1 MSFWSDASSL
11 LREFGSRATLFSN
24 GAVFRSFL
32 NIESYA
38 IAAKSSRGSGMVGQV
53 VSGRMASLARPEFAI
68 SWFAKGFLATAA
80 ITVASVAM
88 MTSPAMMSQASA
100 QSFTQALVFGDST
113 VDTGFYKVLGS
124 PGGGN
129 KFNIAFA
136 AAIAAGGTG
145 APTNSP
151 GLMNSQILAGYFGLR
166 ADPANQPGGTNFA
179 TSGAKNVLVNTG
191 NVPGGNGGFLAAI
204 PTMQQIDNYLASV
217 GGHANGNGLYLVSS
231 GGNDISFAFSAGG
244 PADKTLYLQNAAD
257 GLTNAIA
264 KLQAAG
270 ARTIIVP
277 GLNYSF
283 PIANPAE
290 QAAELAYTKAL
301 WSGLAERGVNFIPGD
316 FNAVRV
322 AIAANPSAFGF
333 RFIGSSAAQAAC
345 TQPTVGG
352 VLITA
357 AYSLLCIS
365 NPNPADPVAQSHLKT
380 ADAAQTH
387 LFADNEHLT
396 TAGQKIQ
403 ADYYYSLL
411 IAPSQ
416 ISFLAENAVQART
429 GTVAG
434 IQDQIGISRLRQTA
448 GFNVWINGDVS
459 SLKINN
465 PAPGFPGDPST
476 PLSGTVGLDYKSTN
490 GYLLGA
496 AITTGTQTPGFDLGG
511 KFKQQ
516 EIAGSVYG
524 GYLRGPSWASVIAT
538 YGALDYDVNRIVPI
552 GITLQNNNGK
562 TDGSNISVALQ
573 GGYDFA
579 HGALSHGPVAGLT
592 WQHVDIGGFTE
603 TGSFTSLRFDN
614 QNRDSLIS
622 GVGYKATYDFGRF
635 RPYVQ
640 AVWNHEFASDR
651 MVRASLTTIEAPSYE
666 MPAVKLGRDWAAA
679 TVGTTMNIS
688 NAFTGLASFTAQ
700 AGQAGVTTY
709 GGRVGLNYRIN

>member
-1 MSFWSDASSL
+1 
-11 LREFGSRATLFSN
+11 
-24 GAVFRSFL
+24 
-32 NIESYA
+32 
-38 IAAKSSRGSGMVGQV
+38 MVGQV
-53 VSGRMASLARPEFAI
+53 VRGQMAGLAWGEFAI
-68 SWFAKGFLATAA
+68 SRLAKGFVATAA
-80 ITVASVAM
+80 VTFASVAM
-88 MTSPAMMSQASA
+88 MTAPAMMSQASA
-100 QSFTQALVFGDST
+100 QSFTQALVFGDSS
-113 VDTGFYKVLGS
+113 VDSGFYKVLGN
-124 PGGGN
+124 PNGPATN

-151 GLMNSQILAGYFGLR
+151 GLMNSQVLAAHFGLT

-179 TSGAKNVLVNTG
+179 TSGAKNVLVNDGT
-191 NVPGGNGGFLAAI
+191 NGGFVAAI
-204 PTMQQIDNYLASV
+204 PTVQQIDNYLASV
-217 GGHANGNGLYLVSS
+217 SGHANSDGLYMVSS
-231 GGNDISFAFSAGG
+231 GANDISFAFSTGG

-257 GLTNAIA
+257 GLSNAIA

-283 PIANPAE
+283 PINNPAQ

-301 WSGLAERGVNFIPGD
+301 WSGLAQRGVNFIPGD

-333 RFIGSSAAQAAC
+333 QFVGSSAAQAAC

-352 VLITA
+352 TLLTTA
-357 AYSLLCIS
+357 YALLCIS
-365 NPNPADPVAQSHLKT
+365 NPNPADPIAQSHLKT

-387 LFADNEHLT
+387 LFADDQHLT

-403 ADYYYSLL
+403 ADYFYSLL
-411 IAPSQ
+411 VAPSQ

-476 PLSGTVGLDYKSTN
+476 PLSGTVGLDYKSTT

-511 KFKQQ
+511 KFKQN
-516 EIAGSVYG
+516 EIAGSIYG
-524 GYLRGPSWASVIAT
+524 GYLKGPSWASVIAT

-562 TDGSNISVALQ
+562 TSGSNISVAFQ
-573 GGYDFA
+573 GGHDFA
-579 HGALSHGPVAGLT
+579 FGALTHGPVVGLT
-592 WQHVDIGGFTE
+592 WQHVNIGGFTE
-603 TGSFTSLRFDN
+603 TGSFTSLRFDD
-614 QNRDSLIS
+614 QTRDSLIS
-622 GVGYKATYDFGRF
+622 GLGYKATYDLGRF

-640 AVWNHEFASDR
+640 AVWNHEFAADR
-651 MVRASLTTIEAPSYE
+651 TVRASLTTIEAPSYE
-666 MPAVKLGRDWAAA
+666 MPAVKLGRDWATA
-679 TVGTTMNIS
+679 TVGTTVNIS

-700 AGQAGVTTY
+700 AGQTGVTTY
-709 GGRVGLNYRIN
+709 GGRVGLNYKIN

>member
-1 MSFWSDASSL
+1 MSFWSDTLSL
-11 LREFGSRATLFSN
+11 SRDFGSRATLFSN

-53 VSGRMASLARPEFAI
+53 VSGRMASLARREFAI
-68 SWFAKGFLATAA
+68 SRFAKGFLATAA
-80 ITVASVAM
+80 ITVASVAV
-88 MTSPAMMSQASA
+88 MTAPALMSQASA

-113 VDTGFYKVLGS
+113 VDSGFYKVLGS

-204 PTMQQIDNYLASV
+204 PTVQQIDNYLASV

-352 VLITA
+352 VLITT
-357 AYSLLCIS
+357 AYALLCVS
-365 NPNPADPVAQSHLKT
+365 NPNPANPGAQSHLKT

-411 IAPSQ
+411 VAPSQ

>member
-1 MSFWSDASSL
+1 MSFWSTVGRTCGFKESSRYRIL
-11 LREFGSRATLFSN
+11 G
-24 GAVFRSFL
+24 V
-32 NIESYA
+32 
-38 IAAKSSRGSGMVGQV
+38 AAKQSRGIRMVGQV
-53 VSGRMASLARPEFAI
+53 VRGQMAGLAWGEFAI
-68 SWFAKGFLATAA
+68 SRLAKGFVATAA
-80 ITVASVAM
+80 VTFASVAM
-88 MTSPAMMSQASA
+88 MTAPAMMSQASA

-113 VDTGFYKVLGS
+113 VDSGFYKVLGN
-124 PGGGN
+124 PNGPATN

-151 GLMNSQILAGYFGLR
+151 GLMNSQVLAAYFGLT

-191 NVPGGNGGFLAAI
+191 ANGGFVAAI
-204 PTMQQIDNYLASV
+204 PTVQQIDNYLASV

-231 GGNDISFAFSAGG
+231 GGNDFNFAFSPGG
-244 PADKTLYLQNAAD
+244 PTDKTLYLQNAAD

-270 ARTIIVP
+270 ARTIVVP

-283 PIANPAE
+283 FGNAE
-290 QAAELAYTKAL
+290 RQAAALAYTKAL
-301 WSGLAERGVNFIPGD
+301 WSGLAQGGVNFVPGD

-333 RFIGSSAAQAAC
+333 QFVGTDPTQTAC
-345 TQPTVGG
+345 TVPTVGG
-352 VLITA
+352 VVLTTA
-357 AYSLLCIS
+357 YALLCTS

-380 ADAAQTH
+380 IDAAQTH
-387 LFADNEHLT
+387 LFADDQHLT
-396 TAGQKIQ
+396 TAGQKIE
-403 ADYYYSLL
+403 ADYFYSLL
-411 IAPSQ
+411 VAPSQ

-476 PLSGTVGLDYKSTN
+476 PLSGTVGLDYKSTT

-511 KFKQQ
+511 KFKQN
-516 EIAGSVYG
+516 EIAGSIYG
-524 GYLRGPSWASVIAT
+524 GYLKGPSWASVIAT

-552 GITLQNNNGK
+552 GITLQSNNGK
-562 TDGSNISVALQ
+562 TSGSNISVAFQ
-573 GGYDFA
+573 GGHDFA
-579 HGALSHGPVAGLT
+579 FGALTHGE
-592 WQHVDIGGFTE
+592 VDPG
-603 TGSFTSLRFDN
+603 
-614 QNRDSLIS
+614 NRT
-622 GVGYKATYDFGRF
+622 KR
-635 RPYVQ
+635 
-640 AVWNHEFASDR
+640 
-651 MVRASLTTIEAPSYE
+651 
-666 MPAVKLGRDWAAA
+666 
-679 TVGTTMNIS
+679 
-688 NAFTGLASFTAQ
+688 
-700 AGQAGVTTY
+700 
-709 GGRVGLNYRIN
+709 

>member
-1 MSFWSDASSL
+1 
-11 LREFGSRATLFSN
+11 
-24 GAVFRSFL
+24 
-32 NIESYA
+32 
-38 IAAKSSRGSGMVGQV
+38 MVGQV
-53 VSGRMASLARPEFAI
+53 VRGQMAGLAWGEFAI
-68 SWFAKGFLATAA
+68 SRLAKGFVAIAA
-80 ITVASVAM
+80 VTFASVAM
-88 MTSPAMMSQASA
+88 MTAPAMMSQASA

-113 VDTGFYKVLGS
+113 VDSGFYKVLGN
-124 PGGGN
+124 PNGPATN

-151 GLMNSQILAGYFGLR
+151 GLMNSQVLAAYFGLT

-179 TSGAKNVLVNTG
+179 TSGAKNVLVNDGT
-191 NVPGGNGGFLAAI
+191 NGGFPAAI
-204 PTMQQIDNYLASV
+204 PTAQQIDNYLASV
-217 GGHANGNGLYLVSS
+217 SGHANSNGLYMVSS
-231 GGNDISFAFSAGG
+231 GANDISFAFSTGG
-244 PADKTLYLQNAAD
+244 PADRTLYLQNAAD

-264 KLQAAG
+264 KLHAAG

-283 PIANPAE
+283 PLADPAQ

-301 WSGLAERGVNFIPGD
+301 WSGLAQRGVNFIPGD

-333 RFIGSSAAQAAC
+333 QFVGSSAAQAAC

-352 VLITA
+352 TLLTTA
-357 AYSLLCIS
+357 YALLCIS
-365 NPNPADPVAQSHLKT
+365 NPNPADPIAQSHLKT

-387 LFADNEHLT
+387 LFADDQHLT

-403 ADYYYSLL
+403 ADYFYSLL

-476 PLSGTVGLDYKSTN
+476 PLSGTVGLDYKSTT

-511 KFKQQ
+511 KFKQN
-516 EIAGSVYG
+516 EIAGSIYG
-524 GYLRGPSWASVIAT
+524 GYLKGPSWASVIAT

-562 TDGSNISVALQ
+562 TSGSNTSVAFQ
-573 GGYDFA
+573 GGYNFVY
-579 HGALSHGPVAGLT
+579 GALTHSPVAGLT
-592 WQHVDIGGFTE
+592 WQHVNIGGFTE
-603 TGSFTSLRFDN
+603 TGGFTSLGFDD
-614 QNRDSLIS
+614 QTRDSLIS
-622 GVGYKATYDFGRF
+622 GLGYKAAYDLGRF
-635 RPYVQ
+635 RPYMQ
-640 AVWNHEFASDR
+640 AVWNHEFAADR
-651 MVRASLTTIEAPSYE
+651 TVRASLTTIEAPSYE
-666 MPAVKLGRDWAAA
+666 MPAVKLGRDWATA

-688 NAFTGLASFTAQ
+688 SAFTGLASFTAQ
-700 AGQAGVTTY
+700 AGQTGVTTY
-709 GGRVGLNYRIN
+709 GGRVGLNCMIN

>member
-1 MSFWSDASSL
+1 
-11 LREFGSRATLFSN
+11 
-24 GAVFRSFL
+24 
-32 NIESYA
+32 
-38 IAAKSSRGSGMVGQV
+38 MVGQV
-53 VSGRMASLARPEFAI
+53 VRGQMAGLAWGEFAI
-68 SWFAKGFLATAA
+68 SRLAKGFVATAA
-80 ITVASVAM
+80 VTFASVAM
-88 MTSPAMMSQASA
+88 MTAPAMMSQASA

-113 VDTGFYKVLGS
+113 VDSGFYKVLGN
-124 PGGGN
+124 PNGPATN

-151 GLMNSQILAGYFGLR
+151 GLMNSQVLAAHFGLT

-191 NVPGGNGGFLAAI
+191 SGGNGGFVAAI
-204 PTMQQIDNYLASV
+204 PTVQQIDNYLASV
-217 GGHANGNGLYLVSS
+217 SGHANGNGLYMVSS
-231 GGNDISFAFSAGG
+231 GANDISFAFSTGG
-244 PADKTLYLQNAAD
+244 PADRTLYLQNAAD

-264 KLQAAG
+264 KLHAAG

-283 PIANPAE
+283 PLADPAQ

-301 WSGLAERGVNFIPGD
+301 WSGLAQRGVNFIPGD

-333 RFIGSSAAQAAC
+333 QFVGSSAAQAAC

-352 VLITA
+352 TRLTTA
-357 AYSLLCIS
+357 YALLCIS
-365 NPNPADPVAQSHLKT
+365 NPNPADPIAQSHLKT

-387 LFADNEHLT
+387 LFADDQHLT

-403 ADYYYSLL
+403 ADYFYSLL

-476 PLSGTVGLDYKSTN
+476 PLSGTVGLDYKSTT

-511 KFKQQ
+511 KFKQN
-516 EIAGSVYG
+516 EIAGSIYG
-524 GYLRGPSWASVIAT
+524 GYLKGPSWASVIAT

-562 TDGSNISVALQ
+562 TSGSNISVAFQ
-573 GGYDFA
+573 GGHDFA
-579 HGALSHGPVAGLT
+579 FGALTHGPVAGLT
-592 WQHVDIGGFTE
+592 WQHVNIGGFTE
-603 TGSFTSLRFDN
+603 TGSFTSLGFDD
-614 QNRDSLIS
+614 QTRDSLIS
-622 GVGYKATYDFGRF
+622 GLGYKATYDLGRF

-640 AVWNHEFASDR
+640 AVWNHEFAADR
-651 MVRASLTTIEAPSYE
+651 TVRASLTTIEAPSYE
-666 MPAVKLGRDWAAA
+666 MPAVKLGRDWATA
-679 TVGTTMNIS
+679 TVGTTVNIS

-700 AGQAGVTTY
+700 AGQTGVTTY
-709 GGRVGLNYRIN
+709 GGRVGLNYKIN

>member
-1 MSFWSDASSL
+1 
-11 LREFGSRATLFSN
+11 
-24 GAVFRSFL
+24 
-32 NIESYA
+32 
-38 IAAKSSRGSGMVGQV
+38 MVGQV
-53 VSGRMASLARPEFAI
+53 VGGQMAGPAWRGFAI
-68 SWFAKGFLATAA
+68 SRLAKGFVATAA
-80 ITVASVAM
+80 VTFASVAM
-88 MTSPAMMSQASA
+88 MTAPAMMSQASA
-100 QSFTQALVFGDST
+100 QSFTQALVFGDSS
-113 VDTGFYKVLGS
+113 VDSGFYKVLGN
-124 PGGGN
+124 PNGPATN

-151 GLMNSQILAGYFGLR
+151 GLMNSQVLAAYFGLT

-191 NVPGGNGGFLAAI
+191 ANGGFVAAI
-204 PTMQQIDNYLASV
+204 PTVQQIDNYLASV
-217 GGHANGNGLYLVSS
+217 GGHANGNGLYLISS
-231 GGNDISFAFSAGG
+231 GGNDISFAFSPTG

-283 PIANPAE
+283 PLADPAQ

-301 WSGLAERGVNFIPGD
+301 WSGLAERGVNFVPGD

-333 RFIGSSAAQAAC
+333 QFVGSSAAQAAC

-352 VLITA
+352 TLLTTA
-357 AYSLLCIS
+357 YALLCTS

-387 LFADNEHLT
+387 LFADDQHLT

-403 ADYYYSLL
+403 ADYFYSLL
-411 IAPSQ
+411 VAPSQ

-434 IQDQIGISRLRQTA
+434 IQDQIGISRLRQSA

-459 SLKINN
+459 SLKISN

-476 PLSGTVGLDYKSTN
+476 PLSGTVGLDYKSTT

-496 AITTGTQTPGFDLGG
+496 AFTTGTQTPGFDLGG

-516 EIAGSVYG
+516 EIAGSIYG
-524 GYLRGPSWASVIAT
+524 GYLKGPSWASVIAT

-562 TDGSNISVALQ
+562 TSGSNISVAFQ
-573 GGYDFA
+573 GGYDFVY
-579 HGALSHGPVAGLT
+579 GALTHSPVAGLT
-592 WQHVDIGGFTE
+592 WQHVNIGGFTE
-603 TGSFTSLRFDN
+603 TGGFTSLGFDD
-614 QNRDSLIS
+614 QIRDSLIS
-622 GVGYKATYDFGRF
+622 GLGYKVAYDLGRF

-640 AVWNHEFASDR
+640 AVWNHEFAADR
-651 MVRASLTTIEAPSYE
+651 TVKALLTTIEAPSYE
-666 MPAVKLGRDWAAA
+666 MPAVKLGRDWTTV

-700 AGQAGVTTY
+700 AGQTGVTTY
-709 GGRVGLNYRIN
+709 GGRVGLNYMIN

>member
-1 MSFWSDASSL
+1 MVACRRIL
-11 LREFGSRATLFSN
+11 Q
-24 GAVFRSFL
+24 
-32 NIESYA
+32 
-38 IAAKSSRGSGMVGQV
+38 SRGAAWQWRGSWEFFKYRILRRRREIELGKVEMVGVV
-53 VSGRMASLARPEFAI
+53 VSGQMASVARREFVI
-68 SWFAKGFLATAA
+68 GRLAKGFRAAATV
-80 ITVASVAM
+80 TVASVAM
-88 MTSPAMMSQASA
+88 MTAPAMMSQASA
-100 QSFTQALVFGDST
+100 QSFTQTLVFGDSS
-113 VDTGFYKVLGS
+113 VDNGFYKALGS
-124 PGGGN
+124 PGGGD

-151 GLMNSQILAGYFGLR
+151 GLMNSQVLAAYFGLT
-166 ADPANQPGGTNFA
+166 ADPANQPAGTNFA

-191 NVPGGNGGFLAAI
+191 SGPGGNGGFLAAI
-204 PTMQQIDNYLASV
+204 PTVRQIDNYLASV
-217 GGHANGNGLYLVSS
+217 GGQANGNGLYLISS

-257 GLTNAIA
+257 GLTTAIA

-283 PIANPAE
+283 PIVDPAQ

-301 WSGLAERGVNFIPGD
+301 WSGLAQRGVNFVPGD

-333 RFIGSSAAQAAC
+333 QFVGSSAAQAAC

-352 VLITA
+352 VLLTTA
-357 AYSLLCIS
+357 YALLCIS

-387 LFADNEHLT
+387 LFADDQHLT

-403 ADYYYSLL
+403 ADYFYSLL
-411 IAPSQ
+411 VAPSQ

-434 IQDQIGISRLRQTA
+434 IQDQIGISRLRQSA
-448 GFNVWINGDVS
+448 GFNAWINGDVS

-465 PAPGFPGDPST
+465 PAPGFPGDLST
-476 PLSGTVGLDYKSTN
+476 PLSGTFGLDYKSTT

-511 KFKQQ
+511 KFKQK
-516 EIAGSVYG
+516 EIAGSIYG
-524 GYLRGPSWASVIAT
+524 GYLKGPSWAGVIAT

-562 TDGSNISVALQ
+562 TSGSNISVAFQ
-573 GGYDFA
+573 GGYDFVY
-579 HGALSHGPVAGLT
+579 GALTHSPLAGLT
-592 WQHVDIGGFTE
+592 WQHVNIGGFTE
-603 TGSFTSLRFDN
+603 TGGFTSLGFDD
-614 QNRDSLIS
+614 QTRDSLIS
-622 GVGYKATYDFGRF
+622 GLGYKATYDLGRF

-640 AVWNHEFASDR
+640 AVWNHEFAADR
-651 MVRASLTTIEAPSYE
+651 TVRASLTTIEAPSYE
-666 MPAVKLGRDWAAA
+666 MPAVKLGRDWATA

-688 NAFTGLASFTAQ
+688 SAFTGLASFTAQ
-700 AGQAGVTTY
+700 AGQTGVTTY
-709 GGRVGLNYRIN
+709 GGRVGLNCMIN

>member
-1 MSFWSDASSL
+1 MARVAR
-11 LREFGSRATLFSN
+11 REF
-24 GAVFRSFL
+24 V
-32 NIESYA
+32 I
-38 IAAKSSRGSGMVGQV
+38 
-53 VSGRMASLARPEFAI
+53 GRL
-68 SWFAKGFLATAA
+68 AKGFRAAATV
-80 ITVASVAM
+80 TVASVAM
-88 MTSPAMMSQASA
+88 MTAPAMMSQASA
-100 QSFTQALVFGDST
+100 QSFTQTLVFGDSS
-113 VDTGFYKVLGS
+113 VDSGFYKALGS
-124 PGGGN
+124 PGGGD

-151 GLMNSQILAGYFGLR
+151 GLMNSQVLAAYFGLT
-166 ADPANQPGGTNFA
+166 ADPANQPAGTNFA

-191 NVPGGNGGFLAAI
+191 SGPGGNGGFLAAI
-204 PTMQQIDNYLASV
+204 PTVRQIDNYLASV
-217 GGHANGNGLYLVSS
+217 GGHANGNGLYLISS

-244 PADKTLYLQNAAD
+244 PADKTLHLQNAAD
-257 GLTNAIA
+257 GLTTAIA

-283 PIANPAE
+283 PIADPAQ

-301 WSGLAERGVNFIPGD
+301 WSGLAQRGVNFIPGD

-333 RFIGSSAAQAAC
+333 QFVGSSAAQAAC

-352 VLITA
+352 VLLTTA
-357 AYSLLCIS
+357 YALLCIS

-387 LFADNEHLT
+387 LFADDQHLT

-403 ADYYYSLL
+403 ADYFYSLL

-429 GTVAG
+429 GIVAG
-434 IQDQIGISRLRQTA
+434 IQDQIGISRLRQSA
-448 GFNVWINGDVS
+448 GFNAWINGDVS

-476 PLSGTVGLDYKSTN
+476 PLSGTVGLDYKSTT

-511 KFKQQ
+511 KFKQK
-516 EIAGSVYG
+516 EIAGSIYG
-524 GYLRGPSWASVIAT
+524 GYLKGPSWAGVIAT

-562 TDGSNISVALQ
+562 TSGSNISVAFQ
-573 GGYDFA
+573 GGYDFVY
-579 HGALSHGPVAGLT
+579 GALTHSPLAGLT
-592 WQHVDIGGFTE
+592 WQHVNIGGFTE
-603 TGSFTSLRFDN
+603 TGGFTSLGFDD
-614 QNRDSLIS
+614 QTRDSLIS
-622 GVGYKATYDFGRF
+622 GLGYKATYDLGRF
-635 RPYVQ
+635 RPYVR
-640 AVWNHEFASDR
+640 AVWNHEFAADR
-651 MVRASLTTIEAPSYE
+651 TVRASLKTIEAPSYE
-666 MPAVKLGRDWAAA
+666 MPAVKLGRDWATA

-688 NAFTGLASFTAQ
+688 SAFTGLASFTAQ
-700 AGQAGVTTY
+700 AGQTGVTTY
-709 GGRVGLNYRIN
+709 GGRVGLNYMIN